1 MTSRV
6 ESGIIPL
13 FRVAFFATKRPIT
26 MAKSVGP
33 QMNSKATHAL
43 LNAVPD
49 KPWLADGGLET
60 VMVFLEGL
68 DLPQFASFPLLDTPQ
83 GRDALTR
90 YFTSVLD
97 TAAGLETGVLL
108 DTATWRAS
116 YGWGRVMG
124 MTPDAIDTANRAA
137 VAFARVLRDRR
148 PGQDIVIN
156 GVIGPHGDAYAPE
169 VVMDADAA
177 QSYHAPQV
185 RVLAAAGVDMIS
197 AMTISTTG
205 EAIGIA
211 NAARDVG
218 LPVALSFTLE
228 TDGRLV
234 GGMDLR
240 DAIALTDAATGGY
253 PAWYGINCVHPD
265 HFQAILNGAWVN
277 RIGAIR
283 ANASRMSHA
292 ELDEATELDA
302 GNPEELGREYAELQR
317 LLPALR
323 VVGGCCGTDIRH
335 LSAIGHACV
344 HHAY

>member
-1 MTSRV
+1 MMHS
-6 ESGIIPL
+6 
-13 FRVAFFATKRPIT
+13 
-26 MAKSVGP
+26 KSID
-33 QMNSKATHAL
+33 SL
-43 LNAVPD
+43 LHVVPE

-68 DLPQFASFPLLDTPQ
+68 DLPQFASFPLVNDPQ

-97 TAAGLETGVLL
+97 AAAGLQTGVLL

-124 MTPDAIDTANRAA
+124 LGPDDIDTANRAA
-137 VAFARVLRDRR
+137 VAFALGLRDLR

-156 GVIGPHGDAYAPE
+156 GVIGPHGDAYAPD
-169 VVMDADAA
+169 VVMDAKAA
-177 QSYHAPQV
+177 QDYHTPQV
-185 RVLAAAGVDMIS
+185 RVLAAAGVDIIS

-211 NAARDVG
+211 QAARMVG

-240 DAIALTDAATGGY
+240 DAISQTDAETGGY
-253 PAWYGINCVHPD
+253 PAWFGVNCVHPD
-265 HFQAILNGAWVN
+265 HFRAILDGPWVN

-283 ANASRMSHA
+283 ANASRLSHA

-302 GNPEELGREYAELQR
+302 GNPEELGRQYAELQS
-317 LLPALR
+317 LLPGLR

-335 LSAIGHACV
+335 LSAIGRACV
-344 HHAY
+344 QHAH